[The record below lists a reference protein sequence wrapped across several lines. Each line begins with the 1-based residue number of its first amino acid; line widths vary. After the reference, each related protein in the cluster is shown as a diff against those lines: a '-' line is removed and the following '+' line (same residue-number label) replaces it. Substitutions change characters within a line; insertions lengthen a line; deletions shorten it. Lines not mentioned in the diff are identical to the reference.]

1 MDNSI
6 LKKKLST
13 FKTKGGFLKNVS
25 EELLLEIL
33 AAWESWE
40 GTLKSFYSSIGTSP
54 RQMAFLLG
62 KAKKLKREGAIVDSE
77 FKEIKLPP
85 SSNQLKASPIILKWD
100 KKRLIKFYQV
110 DHLVEF
116 LKKVS

>member
-40 GTLKSFYSSIGTSP
+40 GTLKSFYSSIGTTP
-54 RQMAFLLG
+54 KQMAFLLG
-62 KAKKLKREGAIVDSE
+62 KAKKLKREGAIVGVE
-77 FKEIKLPP
+77 FKEIKIPP
-85 SSNQLKASPIILKWD
+85 SSTSVKSPPIILKWEN
-100 KKRLIKFYQV
+100 KRLIKFYQV

-116 LKKVS
+116 LKKAS